1 MRLYLVQ
8 HAAAKTEAEDPQR
21 GLTDEG
27 RLAVERMAEFLA
39 PLRLALDRI
48 EHSDKLR
55 ARQTAEIL
63 AARLRPVEGTRQIA
77 GIAPNDDVE
86 PMRARLA
93 KESKSL
99 ILVGHMPYLS
109 RLVARLLGLPA
120 EKQVVRFGMGGVVRL
135 ERDQTEQ
142 WLIRWMLTP
151 DLQRSW
157 SR

>member
-1 MRLYLVQ
+1 
-8 HAAAKTEAEDPQR
+8 
-21 GLTDEG
+21 
-27 RLAVERMAEFLA
+27 
-39 PLRLALDRI
+39 
-48 EHSDKLR
+48 
-55 ARQTAEIL
+55 L

-99 ILVGHMPYLS
+99 ILVGHH
-109 RLVARLLGLPA
+109 ALLESSCRTAAGA
-120 EKQVVRFGMGGVVRL
+120 ACVQVLRFGMGGVVRL

-151 DLQRSW
+151 ECKPRTALRLRRVAGAHDDGQARVFRKRRVAGRALAEVEPRAPY
-157 SR
+157 RFNLPRVEAVGA